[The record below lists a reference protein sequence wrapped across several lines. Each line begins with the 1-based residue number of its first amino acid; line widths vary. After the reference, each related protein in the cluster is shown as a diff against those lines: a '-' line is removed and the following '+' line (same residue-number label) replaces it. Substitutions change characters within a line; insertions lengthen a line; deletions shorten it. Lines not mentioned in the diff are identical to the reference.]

1 MASTSGYEAV
11 KPFDG
16 EYDLKKEQL
25 AKYFNRV
32 GRGLNCRMDI
42 PVLTVED
49 VKWAATLLE
58 KLAKQLCQIAY
69 HDERPD
75 IWRIMAGR
83 YAIEQCRFELGLRGD
98 KKSSERVMRK
108 VKERSTGYD

>member
-1 MASTSGYEAV
+1 MTATGYEAV

-16 EYDLKKEQL
+16 EYNLKKEQL

-58 KLAKQLCQIAY
+58 DLAKELCQIAY

-83 YAIEQCRFELGLRGD
+83 FAIEQCRSKLALRGD
-98 KKSSERVMRK
+98 KKSSVKVMRK
-108 VKERSTGYD
+108 VKERSTGYE

>member
-1 MASTSGYEAV
+1 MMGSYEPV

-16 EYDLKKEQL
+16 EYDLKKESV

-58 KLAKQLCQIAY
+58 KLSKELCKISY
-69 HDERPD
+69 HDDRPD
-75 IWRIMAGR
+75 IWRILAAR
-83 YAIEQCRFELGLRGD
+83 FAIEQIRGEITLRGN
-98 KKSSERVMRK
+98 KKASEKTFRK
-108 VKERSTGYD
+108 VKEKSTGYE